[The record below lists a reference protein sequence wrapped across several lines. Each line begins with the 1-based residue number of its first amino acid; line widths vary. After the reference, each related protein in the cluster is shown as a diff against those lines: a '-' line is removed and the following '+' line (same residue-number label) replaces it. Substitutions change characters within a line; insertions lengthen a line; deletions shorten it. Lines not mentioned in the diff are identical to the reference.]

1 MFLIWKN
8 YHEWSCSK
16 TSTKFAPSGSIRK
29 NWNDTEKIS
38 MVPAVRMTIMI
49 REECLLRDNYVFAT
63 HYLRSIVMAEN
74 ARTYRAALAL
84 SIIPILSILRPCGH
98 NWIILVFYNVTAL
111 IRTCE
116 QCRPLRR
123 LQQMASKDDMSHLVR
138 LHSVSSDE
146 GRVLGNKLLYTPD

>member
-1 MFLIWKN
+1 MMV
-8 YHEWSCSK
+8 HHCSI
-16 TSTKFAPSGSIRK
+16 APSGSISK

-84 SIIPILSILRPCGH
+84 SIIPISSNLRPCGH
-98 NWIILVFYNVTAL
+98 N
-111 IRTCE
+111 
-116 QCRPLRR
+116 
-123 LQQMASKDDMSHLVR
+123 
-138 LHSVSSDE
+138 
-146 GRVLGNKLLYTPD
+146 